1 MKAMDINDLD
11 TQIVTSKDMLT
22 LKIENIFDLISSYDT
37 YDYRTLNLNLIRCLE
52 LLNEI
57 EALEQRK
64 FALEYINDF
73 KSLIH

>member
-1 MKAMDINDLD
+1 MDINDLD

-73 KSLIH
+73 

>member
-1 MKAMDINDLD
+1 MDINDLD

-73 KSLIH
+73 NP

>member
-1 MKAMDINDLD
+1 MDINDLD
-11 TQIVTSKDMLT
+11 TQIVKSKDMLT

-73 KSLIH
+73 NP

>member
-73 KSLIH
+73 NP

>member
-1 MKAMDINDLD
+1 MDINDID
-11 TQIVTSKDMLT
+11 NQILTSKDMLT

>member
-1 MKAMDINDLD
+1 MDINDLD

-22 LKIENIFDLISSYDT
+22 LKIENIFDLISSYNT

-73 KSLIH
+73 NP

>member
-1 MKAMDINDLD
+1 MDINDLD
-11 TQIVTSKDMLT
+11 TQIVKSKDMLT
-22 LKIENIFDLISSYDT
+22 LKIENIFDLISSYNT

-73 KSLIH
+73 NP

>member
-1 MKAMDINDLD
+1 MDINDLD
-11 TQIVTSKDMLT
+11 TQILTSKDMLT

>member
-1 MKAMDINDLD
+1 MDNDLD
-11 TQIVTSKDMLT
+11 TRIITSKEMLT

-73 KSLIH
+73 DP

>member
-1 MKAMDINDLD
+1 MDINDLD

-52 LLNEI
+52 LLNKI

-73 KSLIH
+73 NP

>member
-1 MKAMDINDLD
+1 MDINDID
-11 TQIVTSKDMLT
+11 TQILTSKDMLT

>member
-1 MKAMDINDLD
+1 MDINDLD

-22 LKIENIFDLISSYDT
+22 LKIENIFDLISSYNT

-52 LLNEI
+52 LLNQI

-73 KSLIH
+73 NP

>member
-73 KSLIH
+73 

>member
-1 MKAMDINDLD
+1 MDINDLD

>member
-1 MKAMDINDLD
+1 MDINDLD

-64 FALEYINDF
+64 FALEYINDDF

>member
-22 LKIENIFDLISSYDT
+22 LKIENILDLISSYDT

-73 KSLIH
+73 NP

>member
-1 MKAMDINDLD
+1 MDINDLD

-22 LKIENIFDLISSYDT
+22 LKIENIFDLISSYNT

-64 FALEYINDF
+64 FVLEYINDF
-73 KSLIH
+73 NP

>member
-1 MKAMDINDLD
+1 MDINDLD

-22 LKIENIFDLISSYDT
+22 LKIENILDLISSYDT

-73 KSLIH
+73 NP

>member
-1 MKAMDINDLD
+1 MDINDLD
-11 TQIVTSKDMLT
+11 TQILTSKDMLT

-73 KSLIH
+73 NP

>member
-1 MKAMDINDLD
+1 MDINDLD
-11 TQIVTSKDMLT
+11 TQILTSKDMLT

-73 KSLIH
+73 ESLIH

>member
-1 MKAMDINDLD
+1 MDINDLD

-57 EALEQRK
+57 EALEQSK

-73 KSLIH
+73 NP